1 MIGRPRGFWVIVGL
15 LLFATVATAL
25 FWIAWFFLPGSVQAS
40 DWECYIVFE
49 QAFPLADAWMA
60 IAALIGAIGLW
71 RRKDWGFLFGLLAG
85 SAAIFL
91 GLMDLLYD
99 LEHGTFAQL
108 TGESLIELAIV
119 VLLLALGP
127 VILTYLWTRRRQLG
141 IGG

>member
-1 MIGRPRGFWVIVGL
+1 MIGRPKGFGVIVGL

-49 QAFPLADAWMA
+49 QAFPLADTWMA

-99 LEHGTFAQL
+99 LEHGTFTKLNA
-108 TGESLIELAIV
+108 ESLIELAIV
-119 VLLLALGP
+119 VLLLTLGP

>member
-15 LLFATVATAL
+15 LLFATVAITL
-25 FWIAWFFLPGSVQAS
+25 YWIAWFFIPNSVQAS
-40 DWECYIVFE
+40 NWECYIVFE
-49 QAFPLADAWMA
+49 QAFPLADAWLA

-85 SAAIFL
+85 GAAIFL

-108 TGESLIELAIV
+108 TSESLIELVIV
-119 VLLLALGP
+119 VLVLALGP
-127 VILTYLWTRRRQLG
+127 VVITYLWTRRRQLG
-141 IGG
+141 LGD

>member
-40 DWECYIVFE
+40 NWECYIVFE

-71 RRKDWGFLFGLLAG
+71 RRKDWGFLFSLLAG

-108 TGESLIELAIV
+108 TAESLIELAIV
-119 VLLLALGP
+119 VLVLALGP
-127 VILTYLWTRRRQLG
+127 VVITYLWSNRRQLG
-141 IGG
+141 LVD

>member
-49 QAFPLADAWMA
+49 QAFPLADTWMA

-99 LEHGTFAQL
+99 LEHGTFTKLNA
-108 TGESLIELAIV
+108 ESLIELAIV
-119 VLLLALGP
+119 VLLLTLGP